1 MIPEKQIS
9 LQEHVRELPDEIEKL
24 IVAVAD
30 MTVPLQNEFPHR
42 LMGVHN
48 KPNKYGEVVAELDS
62 WANGFICDRLIK
74 TGLVRKIYSEELES
88 PLIYNESAPFVVT
101 LDPLDG
107 SSNIASN
114 NPFGTII
121 GIYKRDLP
129 CKGRELVASLFKLYG
144 PITTIVLADGRGV
157 HEYVK
162 HRTGQANYM
171 LLHEKMK
178 LPGHGKVIGF
188 GGDINDYPKGIYDF
202 TKSLVKERKL
212 KLRYCGA
219 FVGDFSQVLHY
230 GGLFMYP
237 TLLSKPEGK
246 LRLIYEGI
254 PMGNIIEQAG
264 GKSSN
269 GKESLLEVMPKD
281 VDGRTP
287 LYVGNREIIAELE
300 QILKK
305 K

>member
-1 MIPEKQIS
+1 MIPEKQVS
-9 LQEHVRELPDEIEKL
+9 LQEHARELEPELAKL
-24 IVAVAD
+24 IVAIGD

-42 LMGVHN
+42 LMGVKN
-48 KPNKYGEVVAELDS
+48 APNKYGEVVAELDS

-88 PLIYNESAPFVVT
+88 PLLYNESAPFVVT

-114 NPFGTII
+114 NPFGTIV
-121 GIYKRDLP
+121 GIYRKDLP

-144 PITTIVLADGRGV
+144 PVTTIVLATKKGV

-171 LLHEKMK
+171 LLHESMK
-178 LPGHGKVIGF
+178 LPEKGKVIGF
-188 GGDINDYPKGIYDF
+188 GGDITDYPEQIYKF
-202 TKSLVKERKL
+202 TKSLVKEKKL

-237 TLLSKPEGK
+237 MLLNKPEGK
-246 LRLIYEGI
+246 LRLTYEGI
-254 PMGNIIEQAG
+254 PMGNIVERAG

-269 GKESLLEVMPKD
+269 GKCSLLEIMPKD

-287 LYVGNREIIAELE
+287 LYVGNREIVEALE
-300 QILKK
+300 KALA
-305 K
+305 